1 MGSPSWWSTMH
12 IVRFTTRG
20 TTQADAQAQARAGI
34 SDGESVTDLGAASI
48 AELLREPAAEFR
60 RRCETAV
67 ETGTVRYPLSEV
79 TLLAPVDGR
88 TEVWAAGVTYELSQ
102 RERMKES
109 QGAAQFYALVYEAE
123 RPELFFKSAAWRVSG
138 PGQPIAVRADSA
150 IDVPEPELALVLNA
164 AGEICGYTVCNDVS
178 SRTIEGENP
187 LYLPQAKIYLGSC
200 ALGPAIRPAWEVPD
214 PYRLTIRLT
223 ITRDG
228 SDIWA
233 GSASTS
239 GLHRKFPE
247 LTAFLYRADVFPDGA
262 VLATGTSLV
271 PELPFSL
278 AHGDT
283 VTIAI
288 DGIGTLVNPVVRGRP
303 DP

>member
-1 MGSPSWWSTMH
+1 MD

-20 TTQADAQAQARAGI
+20 AAQARAGI
-34 SDGESVTDLGAASI
+34 SDGESVTELGVASI
-48 AELLREPAAEFR
+48 AELLREPAAELR
-60 RRCETAV
+60 RRCEGAG
-67 ETGTVRYPLSEV
+67 ETGRVRHRLSEV
-79 TLLAPVDGR
+79 KLLAPIDGR

-109 QGAAQFYALVYEAE
+109 QGAARLYALVYEAE

-200 ALGPAIRPAWEVPD
+200 ALGPVICPAWEVPD

-223 ITRDG
+223 ISRGG

-233 GSASTS
+233 GSASTA
-239 GLHRKFPE
+239 GLHRKFGE
-247 LTAFLYRADVFPDGA
+247 LTDYLYRADVFPDG
-262 VLATGTSLV
+262 VILATGTSLV
-271 PELPFSL
+271 PELPFTL
-278 AHGDT
+278 ADGDI
-283 VTIAI
+283 VSIAI
-288 DGIGTLVNPVVRGRP
+288 DDIGTLVNPVVRGRP
-303 DP
+303 GQPA